1 MPKPPPVKLS
11 ALEPGQHADFF
22 AQLVEKTPRT
32 TRDGKPFF
40 AVRFRDPRRSV
51 GVAVWADSPHF
62 DDCKQHWQPGAFFKV
77 RGRYVED
84 EKYGPKVELEQI
96 RPVTDR
102 DRADGFAEADFADP
116 PRTDPDHTF
125 AELTALAAELADEPL
140 RALVQ
145 GIFAAHAD
153 RLKVLPGSAR
163 NYYPFPGGWA
173 AHTRNVAR
181 HSLLLADRYAAL
193 YPDLTLNRDLVLAG
207 ALLHDVGRVA
217 ELDPMSPV
225 PRLGIDGELFGHL
238 LLGVQLVREAARAVP
253 GLNPELLRLLEHVIY
268 AHLKL
273 PEWGSPKLP
282 AIPEVLIVHH
292 ADDLDAKFE
301 MYARCLTADGGDGPF
316 TARDPVL
323 GRPLLKGRTV

>member
-1 MPKPPPVKLS
+1 MPKPVKLS

-22 AQLVEKTPRT
+22 ALLAEKTPRA
-32 TRDGKPFF
+32 TRDGKPFYV
-40 AVRFRDPRRSV
+40 VRLRDARRTV
-51 GVAVWADSPHF
+51 GVTVWADSPHF

-77 RGRYVED
+77 RGHYVED
-84 EKYGPKVELEQI
+84 QKYGPKVEVEQI

-102 DRADGFAEADFADP
+102 DRADGFAEADFTDA
-116 PRTDPDHTF
+116 PRSDPDRTL
-125 AELTALAAELADEPL
+125 AELSALAAELADEPL
-140 RALVQ
+140 RTLVQ
-145 GIFAAHAD
+145 AIFAAHAE
-153 RLKVLPGSAR
+153 RLKTLPGSAR
-163 NYYPFPGGWA
+163 NYFPYPGGWA
-173 AHTRNVAR
+173 EHTRNVAR
-181 HSLLLADRYAAL
+181 HALLLADRYRDL
-193 YPDLTLNRDLVLAG
+193 YPDVTLNRDLVLAG
-207 ALLHDVGRVA
+207 ALLHDIGRVA
-217 ELDPMSPV
+217 ELDAASPV

-238 LLGVQLVREAARAVP
+238 LLGVQLVREAARDVP

-268 AHLKL
+268 AHLKT

-301 MYARCLTADGGDGPF
+301 MFARCLGTDTGDGPF